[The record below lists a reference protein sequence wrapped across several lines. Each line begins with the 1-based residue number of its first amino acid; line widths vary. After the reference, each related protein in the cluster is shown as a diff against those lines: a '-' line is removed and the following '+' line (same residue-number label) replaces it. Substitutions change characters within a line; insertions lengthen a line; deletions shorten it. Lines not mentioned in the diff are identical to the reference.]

1 MMIGPYPESPER
13 IDGGVAAATIYLSQ
27 ALATRDDVELI
38 GARITRG
45 GDEGRVDHALGWPV
59 VDIPLGRMSLSTYFI
74 AQRRRLGQ
82 LLTKFQPHVV
92 HAQGA
97 DIAGLMAGNTGGPPI
112 VTAHGMLAE
121 CARFQTDP
129 ANRLRATLA
138 AMVTERQTI
147 RRTPDLIAISP
158 YVARYFREDIRGRVH
173 EVPNAIKDQFFEVKR
188 AVERGR
194 ILYAGRIANG
204 KGLEDLMHAVA
215 RNTPAVTRLVLA
227 GATPDPTYGDR
238 LRKLVDALRIGD
250 RVHFSGFLSE
260 KELMQEFSLA
270 EALVLPSFQ
279 ETAPMVVQQAMATG
293 MPVIA
298 TTVGGIPYQLQD
310 NVSGLLFEAGDT
322 AALAGLIAR
331 LASDETLSR
340 RLGEAARISAQS
352 RYRAGSVADATVKVY
367 RKALEN
373 ARRPHG

>member
-38 GARITRG
+38 GARIARR
-45 GDEGRVDHALGWPV
+45 GDEGRVDHSLGWPV
-59 VDIPLGRMSLSTYFI
+59 VDIALGRMSLSTYYI

-82 LLTKFQPHVV
+82 LVRKFQPHVV

-97 DIAGLMAGNTGGPPI
+97 DIAGLLAVTCGRPPI
-112 VTAHGMLAE
+112 VTVHGMLAE

-129 ANRLRATLA
+129 VNRLRATLA

-158 YVARYFREDIRGRVH
+158 YVARFFREDIRGRVH

-194 ILYAGRIANG
+194 LLYAGRIANG

-215 RNTPAVTRLVLA
+215 RNAPAVTGLVLA
-227 GATPDPTYGDR
+227 GATPDPAYGGR
-238 LRKLVDALRIGD
+238 LRELVDTLRIGD
-250 RVHFSGFLSE
+250 RVHFSGLLSE

-298 TTVGGIPYQLQD
+298 TTVGGIPYQLQN

-331 LASDETLSR
+331 LVSDEMLSR
-340 RLGEAARISAQS
+340 RLGEAARMSAQS
-352 RYRAGSVADATVKVY
+352 RYRAGSVADATVEVY
-367 RKALEN
+367 RKALDN
-373 ARRPHG
+373 AGRPQG